1 MQLDKKQSLRPV
13 IVWSWVRNIIRHLT
27 DCSNNFSK
35 DGKKARKAEKASKP
49 KKLKIPKKVGSI
61 KIPKELRREGNGLI
75 DALKGLLATEIA
87 AAAITARSDSSG
99 RRCFAR

>member
-1 MQLDKKQSLRPV
+1 MA
-13 IVWSWVRNIIRHLT
+13 
-27 DCSNNFSK
+27 K
-35 DGKKARKAEKASKP
+35 DSKKARKTDKAGKT

-87 AAAITARSDSSG
+87 AAAITAIARSP
-99 RRCFAR
+99 RRRQEG